1 MIEKISGVSM
11 SVLPADDRIS
21 VGANADQSDS
31 RSSLKE
37 QVFGIT
43 FAALAGVV
51 TIGWLYL
58 IANVFWACI
67 AWLLF

>member
-1 MIEKISGVSM
+1 M

-21 VGANADQSDS
+21 VGANADRSDS

-37 QVFGIT
+37 RVLGMT
-43 FAALAGVV
+43 FATLAVAV
-51 TIGWLYL
+51 MAGWLYL
-58 IANVFWACI
+58 IANVLWACI